1 MSRLSADLRTAADE
15 IWDAK
20 HRHPF
25 LRGIGDGPLNP
36 ERFLLWIRQAHLKIP
51 LSYYFNRSPRPVLLI
66 LPRLR

>member
-36 ERFLLWIRQAHLKIP
+36 ERFPLWIRQAYLKIP
-51 LSYYFNRSPRPVLLI
+51 LT
-66 LPRLR
+66 